1 MDVEIENEG
10 WKNGGEQMEAVG
22 KGSRGHAFCPCCF
35 DEETRDED
43 KQKSGSWVER
53 ERMKEEKWIVREG
66 KGVREREKQSMRG
79 RERKIVL
86 VASSRSHRMRGEYRA
101 NNPIRFSTIL
111 RSFN

>member
-1 MDVEIENEG
+1 
-10 WKNGGEQMEAVG
+10 MEAVG
-22 KGSRGHAFCPCCF
+22 KGSRRHASRACCF

-43 KQKSGSWVER
+43 KRKSGYWVER
-53 ERMKEEKWIVREG
+53 ERTKEGKWIVREG

-86 VASSRSHRMRGEYRA
+86 VASSRSHRMRSEYRA